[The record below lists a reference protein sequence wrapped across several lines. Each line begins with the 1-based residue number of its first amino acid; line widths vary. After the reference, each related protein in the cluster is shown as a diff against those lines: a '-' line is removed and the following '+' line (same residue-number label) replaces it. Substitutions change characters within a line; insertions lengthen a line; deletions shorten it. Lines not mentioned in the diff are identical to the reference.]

1 MAELRFHGPNAGY
14 VLELYERFQRDP
26 ASVDEGWRAYLSSL
40 SAADVQALES
50 AAAPTAP
57 SAAAPGVDLQ
67 KVFAARE
74 LGRAIRARG
83 HTAAKLDPLGHD
95 APADPVL
102 EPSRYGLTEDELA
115 RLPASSVFGHDPSSP
130 HALAEIQRLRTVYMG
145 TVGYEWLHL
154 PNPDERTWLREAI
167 ESGRFSQPLSPEER
181 RALLERLS
189 QVEGFERFLHRAFFG
204 QKRFSIEGTDAMVPM
219 LDEIIREAAGA
230 GATDV
235 LIGMAHRGR
244 LNVLTHVLGKPYAMM
259 LAGFKVAQMSPGT
272 DDEQNSDEPSGDV
285 KYHMGWEDERQVDG
299 RPVRVRLSPN
309 PSHLEFVGP
318 VVVGMTRAAQDDTSA
333 PGLPKVDTSRGVGVL
348 IHGDAAFPGQGVVP
362 ETFNMQSLQG
372 YTVGGTLHIIANN
385 QVGFTTDPQQGRSTR
400 YSSDLAKGFE
410 VPVVHVNAD
419 DPEACLAVARLAHAY
434 RRQWGKDFVID
445 LVGYRRWG
453 HNEGDE
459 PFFTQP
465 VMYGVIKDHPTVRER
480 FANRLVDEGVLT
492 REEAD
497 AAYQRV
503 LDELS
508 RVLDEIGDRPR
519 LTVHEDP
526 PSPNGRPPRATAVP
540 RETLLE
546 LNRALLARPEGFTP
560 NARLERVLQKRAE
573 AENGQPNID
582 WGHAEA
588 LAFAS
593 LLAEEVP
600 VRLTGQDVER
610 GTFSHRH
617 AVLRDANTGARLN
630 VFHHLPQAKASFEI
644 HNSPLSELAVVGFE
658 YGYTVGDPEALV
670 LWEAQ
675 FGDFV
680 NGAQVMIDQYL
691 AASYQKWEQ
700 TSGLTLL
707 LPHGYEGQG
716 PEHSSARLERFLQLC
731 AENNLRVANCTTSAN
746 YFHLLRRQAAM
757 LHQDPRPLVV
767 MSPKSLLR
775 HPLAA
780 SSIDQLAQGTFQP
793 VIPDPAAAER
803 AEGVTRLLLCSG
815 KVYVDLVGSTE
826 DQRKERAAIEGI
838 DRVAIGRVEELYP
851 FPEEE
856 IRALAGSY
864 PNLQEVVWVQ
874 EEPRNM
880 GAWTYVGPR
889 LEDALGMEVAY
900 VGRPERASPA
910 EGYQHRHQQEQNR
923 IVDAAL
929 SGAPQAG
936 PPARDEGEMLIGK
949 RKL

>member
-1 MAELRFHGPNAGY
+1 AGY

-26 ASVDEGWRAYLSSL
+26 ASVDEGWREYLSSL
-40 SAADVQALES
+40 SPADVQALDS
-50 AAAPTAP
+50 AAAPAAPP
-57 SAAAPGVDLQ
+57 SASAAPGPDLR
-67 KVFAARE
+67 KAFAARE
-74 LGRAIRARG
+74 LGRAIRQRG
-83 HTAAKLDPLGHD
+83 HTAARLDPLGHD

-102 EPSRYGLTEDELA
+102 EPSRYGLTDADLGQ
-115 RLPASSVFGHDPSSP
+115 LPASAVYGHHPSSP
-130 HALAEIQRLRTVYMG
+130 SALADIQRLRETYMG

-167 ESGRFSQPLSPEER
+167 ETGRFNQPLSAEEK

-219 LDEIIREAAGA
+219 LDEIIRQAAA
-230 GATDV
+230 TGATDV

-244 LNVLTHVLGKPYAMM
+244 LNVLTHVLEKPYAMM
-259 LAGFKVAQMSPGT
+259 LAGFKLAQLSPGT

-285 KYHMGWEDERQVDG
+285 KYHMGWEDEREIDG
-299 RPVRVRLSPN
+299 RTVRIRLSPN

-333 PGLPKVDTSRGVGVL
+333 PGFPTLDTSRGLGVL

-362 ETFNMQSLQG
+362 ETFNMQSLPG
-372 YTVGGTLHIIANN
+372 YCVGGTLHIIANN

-434 RRQWGKDFVID
+434 RREWGKDFVID

-465 VMYGVIKDHPTVRER
+465 VMYGVIKDHPTAREVL
-480 FANRLVDEGVLT
+480 AGRLVEEGVLT

-497 AAYQRV
+497 AVYQRV
-503 LDELS
+503 LDELA
-508 RVLDEIGDRPR
+508 RVLDGLGEKPK
-519 LTVHEDP
+519 LTVHDDP

-593 LLAEEVP
+593 LLAEGVP

-617 AVLRDANTGARLN
+617 AVLRDANTGARLQL
-630 VFHHLPQAKASFEI
+630 FHQLPQAKASFEI
-644 HNSPLSELAVVGFE
+644 YNSPLSELAVMGFE

-716 PEHSSARLERFLQLC
+716 PEHSSARLERFLQLS

-757 LHQDPRPLVV
+757 LHADPRPLVV

-793 VIPDPAAAER
+793 VIPDPSAAER
-803 AEGVTRLLLCSG
+803 ADAVTRLLLCSG

-826 DQRKERAAIEGI
+826 DQRKERAAIQGTE
-838 DRVAIGRVEELYP
+838 RVAIGRVEELYP
-851 FPEEE
+851 FPGEE

-864 PNLQEVVWVQ
+864 PSLREVVWVQ

-880 GAWTYVGPR
+880 GAWTYVAPR
-889 LEDALGMEVAY
+889 LRDALGMEIGY
-900 VGRPERASPA
+900 EGRPERASPA
-910 EGYQHRHQQEQNR
+910 EGYQHRHQAEQNR
-923 IVDAAL
+923 IVTAAL
-929 SGAPQAG
+929 SDAPPVG
-936 PPARDEGEMLIGK
+936 PPARGETLIGK

>member
-50 AAAPTAP
+50 AAAPAAPP
-57 SAAAPGVDLQ
+57 SAAAAGVDLQ
-67 KVFAARE
+67 KAFAARE
-74 LGRAIRARG
+74 LGRAIRQRG
-83 HTAAKLDPLGHD
+83 HTAARLDPLGAD
-95 APADPVL
+95 PPADPVL
-102 EPSRYGLTEDELA
+102 EPSRYGLTEAELA
-115 RLPASSVFGHDPSSP
+115 QLPASSVFGHDPASSS
-130 HALAEIQRLRTVYMG
+130 ALAQIQRLRGVYMG

-167 ESGRFSQPLSPEER
+167 ESGRFNQPLPPERR

-204 QKRFSIEGTDAMVPM
+204 QKRFSIEGTDALVPM
-219 LDEIIREAAGA
+219 LDELIREAAGTGA
-230 GATDV
+230 GDV
-235 LIGMAHRGR
+235 VIGMAHRGR

-259 LAGFKVAQMSPGT
+259 LAGFKIAQMSVGA

-285 KYHMGWEDERQVDG
+285 KYHMGWEDEREVDG
-299 RPVRVRLSPN
+299 RQVRVRLSPN
-309 PSHLEFVGP
+309 PSHLEFVDP
-318 VVVGMTRAAQDDTSA
+318 VVVGMTRASQDDTSA
-333 PGLPKVDTSRGVGVL
+333 PGTPKLDTSRGVGVL

-362 ETFNMQSLQG
+362 ETFNMQSLPG

-419 DPEACLAVARLAHAY
+419 DAEACLAVARLAHAY

-465 VMYGVIKDHPTVRER
+465 VMYGVIKDHPTAREVL
-480 FANRLVDEGVLT
+480 AGRLVDEGVMT

-508 RVLDEIGDRPR
+508 RVLEELGDRPK
-519 LTVHEDP
+519 LAIHDDP

-540 RETLLE
+540 RDTLLE

-560 NARLERVLQKRAE
+560 NTRLERVLQKRAE
-573 AENGQPNID
+573 AESGQPNID

-593 LLAEEVP
+593 LLAEGVP

-617 AVLRDANTGARLN
+617 AVLRDAGTGARLN
-630 VFHHLPQAKASFEI
+630 VFHQLPQAKASFEI
-644 HNSPLSELAVVGFE
+644 YNSPLSELAVMGFE

-691 AASYQKWEQ
+691 AASYQKWQQ

-757 LHQDPRPLVV
+757 LHQDPQPLVV

-793 VIPDPAAAER
+793 VIPDASAAER

-815 KVYVDLVGSTE
+815 KVYVDLVGGSD
-826 DQRKERAAIEGI
+826 DQRKERAAIAGME
-838 DRVAIGRVEELYP
+838 RVAIGRVEELYP

-856 IRALAGSY
+856 IRALAGAY
-864 PNLQEVVWVQ
+864 PNLREVVWVQ

-880 GAWTYVGPR
+880 GAWTYVAPR
-889 LEDALGMEVAY
+889 LKDALGMEPVY

-910 EGYQHRHQQEQNR
+910 EGYQHRHQAEQNR
-923 IVDAAL
+923 IVAAAL
-929 SGAPQAG
+929 SEAPEVG
-936 PPARDEGEMLIGK
+936 PPARGETLIGK